1 MSGILILP
9 SITWLQAFLGRIGS
23 CKVCCIITVSWIEGL
38 GDIHG
43 YWIPFASASP
53 IGSTSSTSEGTA
65 DIHGYPLP
73 FTVPTASLRWTLHFC
88 WRCTF
93 PDGSENIDKN
103 ALIRNQIN
111 KRLLFSLL
119 FGRDFVATFP
129 HKLLIAKV
137 RVIGLL
143 SSWREACSVIWNYW
157 WISSPDLESFNQY
170 ECCRYWSVELYFLG
184 TGQSKGSD
192 LFWFPAASKYGGRPH
207 QNWCTR
213 LLGLDFCSLSFDWT
227 FWWGWASLDHMEHNS
242 LAGFHHDKFRWW
254 SAGDQVIA
262 RWWSGDNQ
270 VVIRW

>member
-1 MSGILILP
+1 MAPTIGLDLINRFTQNASKVWSSNFSDSDFHGHDQTKRNRFMSGIPILP

-111 KRLLFSLL
+111 KISLFSML
-119 FGRDFVATFP
+119 FGRDFVATFT
-129 HKLLIAKV
+129 
-137 RVIGLL
+137 
-143 SSWREACSVIWNYW
+143 
-157 WISSPDLESFNQY
+157 IS
-170 ECCRYWSVELYFLG
+170 
-184 TGQSKGSD
+184 
-192 LFWFPAASKYGGRPH
+192 
-207 QNWCTR
+207 
-213 LLGLDFCSLSFDWT
+213 
-227 FWWGWASLDHMEHNS
+227 
-242 LAGFHHDKFRWW
+242 
-254 SAGDQVIA
+254 
-262 RWWSGDNQ
+262 
-270 VVIRW
+270 

>member
-1 MSGILILP
+1 MAPTIGSDQQIHTKRFQGVIFQFSDSDFHGHDQTKRNRFMSGILILP

-111 KRLLFSLL
+111 KIPLFSLL
-119 FGRDFVATFP
+119 PGRHVATFT
-129 HKLLIAKV
+129 I
-137 RVIGLL
+137 
-143 SSWREACSVIWNYW
+143 SSW
-157 WISSPDLESFNQY
+157 
-170 ECCRYWSVELYFLG
+170 
-184 TGQSKGSD
+184 
-192 LFWFPAASKYGGRPH
+192 
-207 QNWCTR
+207 
-213 LLGLDFCSLSFDWT
+213 
-227 FWWGWASLDHMEHNS
+227 
-242 LAGFHHDKFRWW
+242 
-254 SAGDQVIA
+254 
-262 RWWSGDNQ
+262 
-270 VVIRW
+270 

>member
-1 MSGILILP
+1 MAPTIGSDLINRFTQNASKVWSSNFLILIFIEMTKQKKTVVVSGTFVLP
-9 SITWLQAFLGRIGS
+9 SITFLQAFLGRIGS

-111 KRLLFSLL
+111 KMRLFSLL
-119 FGRDFVATFP
+119 FGCDFVATFT
-129 HKLLIAKV
+129 
-137 RVIGLL
+137 
-143 SSWREACSVIWNYW
+143 
-157 WISSPDLESFNQY
+157 IS
-170 ECCRYWSVELYFLG
+170 
-184 TGQSKGSD
+184 
-192 LFWFPAASKYGGRPH
+192 
-207 QNWCTR
+207 
-213 LLGLDFCSLSFDWT
+213 
-227 FWWGWASLDHMEHNS
+227 
-242 LAGFHHDKFRWW
+242 
-254 SAGDQVIA
+254 
-262 RWWSGDNQ
+262 
-270 VVIRW
+270 